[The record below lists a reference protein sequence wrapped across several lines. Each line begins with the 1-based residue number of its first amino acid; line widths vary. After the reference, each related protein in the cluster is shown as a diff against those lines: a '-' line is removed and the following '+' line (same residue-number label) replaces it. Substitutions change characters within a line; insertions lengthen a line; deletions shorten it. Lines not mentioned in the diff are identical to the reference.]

1 MPRRRAL
8 PDGLDPRVAEFVEQL
23 RRTVERSGLGVAE
36 LAERTGYGRPS
47 WERYLDGRLLA
58 PKGAVVALAEVTGT
72 PVDRLTTM
80 WELAERARNRAGARH
95 EQATGAVPVTPAR
108 GAPGE
113 SDPGESG
120 PGEFGPPPGEPRR
133 TGRGRAAGPGPG
145 SGRTPMLLAGLV
157 GVAAVVAGG
166 VFLLGGG
173 GGGGPQRTGGGGAP
187 SSPGPAAPSAPPPS
201 GVLCTGS
208 ACTGRDAEETGCAD
222 SRAVTAKTATVGTT
236 VVEVRFSGT
245 CGAAWGRITGAVPG
259 DSVRVTVG
267 SVRETGTV
275 TAASDTLAYTPMV
288 AVRAAAD
295 ATACAVLASGEQ
307 GCTP

>member
-8 PDGLDPRVAEFVEQL
+8 PDGLDPRVAEFVEQV

-95 EQATGAVPVTPAR
+95 ERATEAVPVTPAR

-113 SDPGESG
+113 SCPGESG

-133 TGRGRAAGPGPG
+133 TGRGRGGGSGPGA
-145 SGRTPMLLAGLV
+145 GRTPMLLAGLV
-157 GVAAVVAGG
+157 GVAVVVGG
-166 VFLLGGG
+166 AFLLG

-201 GVLCTGS
+201 GVLCAGS

-236 VVEVRFSGT
+236 VVEVRYSGT

>member
-1 MPRRRAL
+1 MPRWRAL

-23 RRTVERSGLGVAE
+23 RRTVERAGLGVAE
-36 LAERTGYGRPS
+36 LAERTGYGRSS

-95 EQATGAVPVTPAR
+95 ERPTEAVGVTPGRA
-108 GAPGE
+108 A
-113 SDPGESG
+113 S
-120 PGEFGPPPGEPRR
+120 GEFGPPPGEPRSA
-133 TGRGRAAGPGPG
+133 GRGRGGREGGSGPGA
-145 SGRTPMLLAGLV
+145 GRTPMLLAGLV
-157 GVAAVVAGG
+157 GVAVVVGG
-166 VFLLGGG
+166 AFLLGGG
-173 GGGGPQRTGGGGAP
+173 EGPQRTGGGAP
-187 SSPGPAAPSAPPPS
+187 SSPAPAGPSAPPPS
-201 GVLCTGS
+201 GVLCAGS
-208 ACTGRDAEETGCAD
+208 ACTGLDAEDTGCGD
-222 SRAVTAKTATVGTT
+222 SHAVTAKTATVGTT
-236 VVEVRFSGT
+236 VVEVRYSGT
-245 CGAAWGRITGAVPG
+245 CGAAWGRITGAVRG
-259 DSVRVTVG
+259 DTVRVTVG